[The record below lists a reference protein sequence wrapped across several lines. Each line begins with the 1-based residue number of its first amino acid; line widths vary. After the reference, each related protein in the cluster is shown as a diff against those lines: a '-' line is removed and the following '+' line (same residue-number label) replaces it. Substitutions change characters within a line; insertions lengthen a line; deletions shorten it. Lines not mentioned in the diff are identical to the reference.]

1 MSFLLPSKEHSS
13 LVRFSGFDLRVRC
26 ATAHLLVTRSN
37 TIIAIAHRRERER
50 RTRVSSSQ
58 TLELVAAIV
67 TTIHLISAASINLLR
82 SSEGASIDAFPN
94 LLMKVPRVEA
104 KLRVFSFK
112 IQFGTQWPSS
122 CHYVDWKHL
131 RFGKTKE
138 RNHYSNF
145 LSNAFFS
152 PSGLQM
158 YRTVKIIDR
167 AAASSGTWQHELDQE
182 SEIPS
187 PKELESRYFEANNRE
202 G

>member
-112 IQFGTQWPSS
+112 IQFGTQ
-122 CHYVDWKHL
+122 
-131 RFGKTKE
+131 
-138 RNHYSNF
+138 
-145 LSNAFFS
+145 
-152 PSGLQM
+152 M

>member
-1 MSFLLPSKEHSS
+1 FVVPPLTSSSPEATPLLLSSVELLLSSF
-13 LVRFSGFDLRVRC
+13 
-26 ATAHLLVTRSN
+26 
-37 TIIAIAHRRERER
+37 IAHRRERER

-94 LLMKVPRVEA
+94 LRRRYVLTSAFSCSSIHSTLLVLMKVPRVEA

-167 AAASSGTWQHELDQE
+167 AAASS
-182 SEIPS
+182 
-187 PKELESRYFEANNRE
+187 
-202 G
+202 